1 VEREFRKRI
10 AGSKQLEGEYSGS
23 DNGDG
28 EVVKNLVNGKLD
40 NLRRLEAKKNE
51 LEKAEEKILKDAASR
66 MRTPPMVTDPDFESP
81 PPIPDVPPPDATP
94 SGAQRLDALIGSAPP
109 AAGPKNNGVS
119 SKKVSFASAE
129 IPEEELDD
137 LRLEEY
143 DKDPN
148 VS

>member
-1 VEREFRKRI
+1 MGKSNKSFVFFK
-10 AGSKQLEGEYSGS
+10 
-23 DNGDG
+23 DGDG

-66 MRTPPMVTDPDFESP
+66 MKTPPLDEDTP

-94 SGAQRLDALIGSAPP
+94 SGAQRLDALIGAAP
-109 AAGPKNNGVS
+109 PKNNGVS
-119 SKKVSFASAE
+119 SKKVSFASAQ
-129 IPEEELDD
+129 PEED
-137 LRLEEY
+137 LENY

-148 VS
+148 VNFVLAFWLGTNNFV

>member
-1 VEREFRKRI
+1 M
-10 AGSKQLEGEYSGS
+10 
-23 DNGDG
+23 
-28 EVVKNLVNGKLD
+28 NGKLD

-66 MRTPPMVTDPDFESP
+66 MKTPPMVTEGDTP

-94 SGAQRLDALIGSAPP
+94 SGAQRLDALIGAAPAP
-109 AAGPKNNGVS
+109 AAPKNNGVS
-119 SKKVSFASAE
+119 NKKVSFASAE

-137 LRLEEY
+137 LKLEEY

-148 VS
+148 VRLN